1 VVKSKLSMMVMDDET
16 SPLRAPPS
24 ASIATARPTLRP
36 SPRLVTEKKSSNG
49 PVATAIAI
57 EKRTWTGRDSPS
69 ASPIMSKKFRAAK
82 SSIGLTSVGD
92 ADVDMRIANF
102 EDEAEDEGDKTIVPH
117 DDGNADVHATGFEVW
132 QDDTGKNAT
141 IAKRGPGY
149 FDLDLGLASSEMT
162 MACPVRPPPAPK
174 YTAENIRMVGKNKVP
189 FPSAADAAVGDDK
202 GQENIPPPGWLEM
215 LGGLDSE
222 EKLKCRPDTQA
233 FDDKFDL
240 LSSPRRGTPSS
251 VSFGDPS
258 GSSLAS
264 TPATDR
270 VRKMS
275 SFSSAGPSPVKASTM
290 RGQPAPSPS
299 LPVSPVPASSV
310 TSASES
316 VGLESKATP
325 VARTR
330 LGSGMKRSLTKSL
343 ADLRDAAGLGS
354 GRVLRSGRGRDL

>member
-1 VVKSKLSMMVMDDET
+1 MMDDET
-16 SPLRAPPS
+16 SPLRVSPS
-24 ASIATARPTLRP
+24 ASTSTARPTLRP

-82 SSIGLTSVGD
+82 SSIGVASVGD
-92 ADVDMRIANF
+92 ADVDMRIASF

-132 QDDTGKNAT
+132 QDDTGNAA

-149 FDLDLGLASSEMT
+149 FDLDLASSETVMST
-162 MACPVRPPPAPK
+162 SVRPPPAPK

-189 FPSAADAAVGDDK
+189 FPSATGVTAGDDK

-215 LGGLDSE
+215 LRGLGGE
-222 EKLKCRPDTQA
+222 EKLKCRTDTQA

-299 LPVSPVPASSV
+299 LPVSPVPVSSV
-310 TSASES
+310 TSVSES
-316 VGLESKATP
+316 VGLESNATP